1 MTDFF
6 IKRRSVDMEI
16 LQRKDD
22 LIIQQECDVGIKKV
36 IYKPKREIW
45 KRSISHSPREKP
57 ILPKP

>member
-1 MTDFF
+1 
-6 IKRRSVDMEI
+6 MEI

-22 LIIQQECDVGIKKV
+22 LKIQRECDVGMKIV

-45 KRSISHSPREKP
+45 KRSISHSPQEKQ